1 MVFTFSFAC
10 HTQAGQNVVLIL
22 GHLLHPLSLF
32 ISPVLQLPIS
42 KLCNEWWLGVVGSVG
57 VEAINNNKVEKE
69 NLVLVVSF
77 PFAPSKLT
85 DL

>member
-1 MVFTFSFAC
+1 M
-10 HTQAGQNVVLIL
+10 
-22 GHLLHPLSLF
+22 
-32 ISPVLQLPIS
+32 
-42 KLCNEWWLGVVGSVG
+42 GSVG